1 MRHAIKAH
9 LRDFVAV
16 VGMIALAAGVGAYIL
31 SNQRLRFPLI
41 EDKPFEV
48 YADLQNAQGV
58 TPGQG
63 QTVRVAGM
71 RVGDVGEVKLHE
83 GRARVRLDLDSEHDD
98 LVRRDAT
105 VLLRPRTGL
114 KDMFLALEPGSRS
127 EPAVPE
133 GGVIPVGNTLPDV
146 NSDEILASLDAD
158 TRAYLKLL
166 IGGAGKGLRG
176 RSGDLREVFRRLG
189 PLHRDLA
196 AINGEVVK
204 RKRNLARLVH
214 NYGSTVS
221 RLARED
227 EDLIELVSSASRVF
241 GRLAR
246 EDQRISAAV
255 ERLPGALSQTEST
268 LVRVRELGQVAGPA
282 FRALRPAIREVDD
295 ANRELRPMAETGE
308 PILREKLRPFVRAAQ
323 PYVEDVEP
331 AARNLSEASPDL
343 RESFY
348 ELNRF
353 FNMAAHNPGGAERLS
368 GDLERDRARDEGL
381 LFWLAWVSHNST
393 SLFSTADASGPFRR
407 IVLLASCTTY
417 QQMLDQAGSAAPLLE
432 DIVGVRALLADSDLC
447 PAK

>member
-48 YADLQNAQGV
+48 YVDLQNAQGV

-133 GGVIPVGNTLPDV
+133 GGVVPVGNTLPDV
-146 NSDEILASLDAD
+146 NSDEILSSLDAD

-227 EDLIELVSSASRVF
+227 EDLIALVSNASRVF
-241 GRLAR
+241 GRLAH

-295 ANRELRPMAETGE
+295 ANQELRPMAETGE
-308 PILREKLRPFVRAAQ
+308 PILRKKLRPFVRAAQ

-331 AARNLSEASPDL
+331 AARNLSQASPDL

-348 ELNRF
+348 EINRF
-353 FNMAAHNPGGAERLS
+353 FNMAAHNPGGAEKLS
-368 GDLERDRARDEGL
+368 GDLEADRARDEGL
-381 LFWLAWVSHNST
+381 LFWLAWVSHNSN

-407 IVLLASCTTY
+407 IVLLATCTTY

>member
-1 MRHAIKAH
+1 MRHAIRAH

-16 VGMIALAAGVGAYIL
+16 VGMIALAAAVGAYIL

-48 YADLQNAQGV
+48 YVDLQNAQGV

-83 GRARVRLDLDSEHDD
+83 GRARVRLDLDTEHDD

-114 KDMFLALEPGSRS
+114 KDMFLALDPGSRA
-127 EPAVPE
+127 EPAVEE

-146 NSDEILASLDAD
+146 NSDEILSALDAD

-166 IGGAGKGLRG
+166 IGGAGKGLRN

-189 PLHRDLA
+189 PLHRDLD
-196 AINGEVVK
+196 AINSEVVK

-227 EDLIELVSSASRVF
+227 EDLIALVSNASRVF
-241 GRLAR
+241 GRLAH
-246 EDQRISAAV
+246 EDQRISDAV
-255 ERLPGALSQTEST
+255 ERLPGALSETEST
-268 LVRVRELGQVAGPA
+268 LVRVRELGEVAGPA
-282 FRALRPAIREVDD
+282 FGALRPAIREVDD
-295 ANRELRPMAETGE
+295 ANEELRPMAEKGE
-308 PILREKLRPFVRAAQ
+308 PILREKVRPFARAAR
-323 PYVEDVEP
+323 PYVEDLEP
-331 AARNLSEASPDL
+331 AARNLSKASPDL
-343 RESFY
+343 RDSFY

-353 FNMAAHNPGGAERLS
+353 FNMGAHNPGGAEKLT

-381 LFWLAWVSHNST
+381 LFWLAWVSHNSN
-393 SLFSTADASGPFRR
+393 SLFATADASGPFRR
-407 IVLLASCTTY
+407 IVLLATCTTY
-417 QQMLDQAGSAAPLLE
+417 QQMLDQAGSASPLLE
-432 DIVGVRALLADSDLC
+432 DVLGVRALLADTDLC